1 MSKRFRAAL
10 PTGGRR
16 WPRGGGA
23 RGVGGLPWHLP
34 VTPDWQALWR
44 SSGLGWSLQPS
55 VGLVAAN
62 HSPPSRVP
70 SPPLSAIPDPSP
82 RLEGV
87 GGRRDACRGLWGCPG
102 PQLLP
107 GNPCL
112 AKAAGRAQFLEFF
125 LPSWGASEEGCGAWR
140 GSGVRAGTVP
150 ALLNAASRASRI
162 AGALEGILV
171 LAEERWEGGRKGR
184 LR

>member
-10 PTGGRR
+10 PTGGRG

-23 RGVGGLPWHLP
+23 RWGGGTP
-34 VTPDWQALWR
+34 VASASDTRLAGALAVQR
-44 SSGLGWSLQPS
+44 F
-55 VGLVAAN
+55 GLV
-62 HSPPSRVP
+62 S
-70 SPPLSAIPDPSP
+70 SAICRLGGGQSQSSESSALPPTLLCDPRP
-82 RLEGV
+82 YLEGV
-87 GGRRDACRGLWGCPG
+87 GGRRDACRGVWGCPG
-102 PQLLP
+102 ASAPAWKP
-107 GNPCL
+107 VFGN
-112 AKAAGRAQFLEFF
+112 
-125 LPSWGASEEGCGAWR
+125 PSWGASEEGCGAWR

-162 AGALEGILV
+162 AGALEGVLV